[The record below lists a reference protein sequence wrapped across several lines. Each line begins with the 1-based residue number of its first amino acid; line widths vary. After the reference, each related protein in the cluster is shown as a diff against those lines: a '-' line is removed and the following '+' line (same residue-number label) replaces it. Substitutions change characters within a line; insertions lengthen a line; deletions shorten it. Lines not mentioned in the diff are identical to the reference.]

1 MSVPAPTDISLQRPV
16 ATPAADVAAPVHRTA
31 LPLVSIVAPVYNEEG
46 VIADFITRLVLAIQ
60 PIEDR
65 YRFEFILINDGSR
78 DQSLAVMQKIAR
90 TELRLRVIEL
100 RRNYGQTPALQ
111 AGLDAARGEV
121 LITLDSDLQHFPEEI
136 HDFLKKLNEGY
147 DVVCGWR
154 QQRQEGLVRR
164 WPSRAANRMMN
175 YISGLKIHDFGTT
188 YRAYRADVTRDL
200 RLYGE
205 FHRYI
210 PVMAA
215 LLGAKITEIPIQN
228 IERPKGKS
236 NYGIGRTL
244 GVFLDLILLYFFVH
258 YMDRPMRAFGKLSLL
273 SFLAGAGIIGVLLGS
288 AYVYEYSAVRDR
300 SGWFLMALVFLI
312 SGLQFLLAGI
322 LGEILIRIH
331 YAQGDRRVYQ
341 IRHEWSAQNLDA

>member
-1 MSVPAPTDISLQRPV
+1 MSEPALTDIPPQAP
-16 ATPAADVAAPVHRTA
+16 ATAPAEGVDALLKRAAR
-31 LPLVSIVAPVYNEEG
+31 PLVSIVAPVYNEEG
-46 VIADFITRLVLAIQ
+46 VIADFIKRLASAIQ
-60 PIEDR
+60 PLEDR
-65 YRFEFILINDGSR
+65 YRFEFVLINDGSR
-78 DQSLAVMQKIAR
+78 DQSLEVLKKIAL
-90 TELRLRVIEL
+90 TEPRLRVIEL

-121 LITLDSDLQHFPEEI
+121 LITMDSDLQHFPEEI
-136 HDFLKKLNEGY
+136 PDFLKKLNEGY

-154 QQRQEGLVRR
+154 HQRQEGLLRR
-164 WPSRAANRMMN
+164 WPSRVANRMMN
-175 YISGLKIHDFGTT
+175 YISGLSIHDFGTT

-236 NYGIGRTL
+236 NYGIGRTF

-258 YMDRPMRAFGKLSLL
+258 YMDRPMRAFGKLSFL
-273 SFLAGAGIIGVLLGS
+273 SFLAGSGIIGVLLIS
-288 AYVYEYSAVRDR
+288 AWVENYAAVRER
-300 SGWFLMALVFLI
+300 SGWFLMALVLLL
-312 SGLQFLLAGI
+312 SSLQFLLAGI

-341 IRHEWSAQNLDA
+341 VRHEWSAQNPDA